1 MNSPLMESLGLGG
14 FDIAWIFLVLFI
26 LILALAVLLVVLF
39 TQFRSMKKKT
49 MKFMKGKDGRSL
61 GKDIIGLFED
71 NRFIKNENE
80 TIKEDIRQIQK
91 RMRHCFQ
98 KVGLVKYDAF
108 NQMGGK
114 LSFCLCLLDE
124 RDSGFLLN
132 SVHSSDGCYSYTKEI
147 ERGECKLSLGD
158 EEKKA
163 LDMALGL

>member
-61 GKDIIGLFED
+61 EKDIISLFED

>member
-61 GKDIIGLFED
+61 EKDIIGLFED
-71 NRFIKNENE
+71 NRFIKNENA

>member
-26 LILALAVLLVVLF
+26 LILALAVLLIVLF

-61 GKDIIGLFED
+61 EKDIISLFED

-98 KVGLVKYDAF
+98 KIGLVKYDAF

>member
-26 LILALAVLLVVLF
+26 LILALAVLLIVLF

-61 GKDIIGLFED
+61 EKDIISLFED

>member
-26 LILALAVLLVVLF
+26 LILALAVLLIVLF

-61 GKDIIGLFED
+61 EKDIISLFED

-124 RDSGFLLN
+124 RNSGFLLN

>member
-1 MNSPLMESLGLGG
+1 MNSPLMESLGLGE

-61 GKDIIGLFED
+61 EKDIIGLFED

>member
-14 FDIAWIFLVLFI
+14 FDIAWIFLILFI
-26 LILALAVLLVVLF
+26 LVLALAVLLIVLF

-61 GKDIIGLFED
+61 EKDIISLFED

>member
-1 MNSPLMESLGLGG
+1 MNSPLMESLGLEG

-26 LILALAVLLVVLF
+26 LILALAVLLIVLF

-61 GKDIIGLFED
+61 EKDIISLFED

>member
-61 GKDIIGLFED
+61 EKDIIGLFED

>member
-26 LILALAVLLVVLF
+26 LILALAVLLIVLF

-61 GKDIIGLFED
+61 EKDIIGLFED
-71 NRFIKNENE
+71 NRFIKNENA

>member
-26 LILALAVLLVVLF
+26 LILALAVLLIVLF

-61 GKDIIGLFED
+61 EKDIIGLFED

>member
-26 LILALAVLLVVLF
+26 LILTLAVLLIVLF

-61 GKDIIGLFED
+61 EKDIISLFED

>member
-1 MNSPLMESLGLGG
+1 MNSPLMESLGLEG

-61 GKDIIGLFED
+61 EKDIISLFED